1 MPYVCPLGITPSI
14 GVLPPHFFPNLLKK
28 YGIYQ
33 WTFHEVAL
41 LVPFFWVELE
51 FRVLVFMEEENGE
64 PEEKT
69 PGAKMRSINKN
80 STHM

>member
-1 MPYVCPLGITPSI
+1 MYILMPYVCPWVS
-14 GVLPPHFFPNLLKK
+14 LPALVCCHLIFSPNLLKK

-64 PEEKT
+64 PEEK
-69 PGAKMRSINKN
+69 PLEQRRDP
-80 STHM
+80 

>member
-1 MPYVCPLGITPSI
+1 MIIHVHLDAVCLSLGITPSI

-64 PEEKT
+64 PEEK
-69 PGAKMRSINKN
+69 PLEQRQDP
-80 STHM
+80 

>member
-1 MPYVCPLGITPSI
+1 MYILMPYVCPWVS
-14 GVLPPHFFPNLLKK
+14 LPALVCCHLIFFPNLLKK

-33 WTFHEVAL
+33 WTFHEEAL

-64 PEEKT
+64 PEEK
-69 PGAKMRSINKN
+69 PLEQR
-80 STHM
+80 

>member
-1 MPYVCPLGITPSI
+1 MYILMPYVCPLGITSSI

-64 PEEKT
+64 PEEK
-69 PGAKMRSINKN
+69 PLEQRRDP
-80 STHM
+80 